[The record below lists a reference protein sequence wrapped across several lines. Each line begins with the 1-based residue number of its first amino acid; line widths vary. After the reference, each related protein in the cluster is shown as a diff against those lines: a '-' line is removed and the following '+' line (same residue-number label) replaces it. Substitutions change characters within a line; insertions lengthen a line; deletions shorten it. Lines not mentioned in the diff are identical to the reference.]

1 MHSTIRF
8 SLKQSR
14 PDAILTATM
23 FKPLTILLA
32 LSATLHAQ
40 LPADTE
46 SKVAAIATKV
56 LADTGVPSA
65 SVGIVQ
71 NGSIVYT
78 HAFGLASLKP
88 AKPADAAMAYPI
100 GSISKQFTSTAA
112 LLLQQQGKLSIDDP
126 VAKYFPELTRAG
138 DITLRNL
145 MTMTSGYEDFAPQDY
160 SIPAWYQ
167 PRQPIDTIHEWA
179 TKPLDF
185 EPGTQYQYS
194 NTNYVLLALIIE
206 KVTGKPFYQYLREAV
221 LNPARLPD
229 VFNAYTDREKLQVTG
244 YQSYALQPPRVLPLE
259 AASWYFG
266 DGELAMPTA
275 SLLTWDLTLIN
286 QSLLSSA
293 SYKEMETP
301 FMFKDGKPST
311 YGLGLHIPTLDSHN
325 GHRELEHSG
334 EVGGYV
340 AENIVLPDDKL
351 AIVVLTN
358 EVASEAAGQIANQIL
373 ALLLP
378 EAMHAKPKPVPD
390 TVAQQ
395 LPAILASFAKGQI
408 DRSLFTAN
416 CNSYFTADTLSD
428 YRATVAPLGPATK
441 VERVQTNQRGGMTFG
456 LYLVTF
462 GGGATL
468 TLDTYTL
475 PDGKIEQLLILSKN

>member
-1 MHSTIRF
+1 MQK
-8 SLKQSR
+8 SL
-14 PDAILTATM
+14 L
-23 FKPLTILLA
+23 LLLA
-32 LSATLHAQ
+32 LTTTVRAQ
-40 LPADTE
+40 LPTETE

-56 LADTGVPSA
+56 LSDTGVPSA

-71 NGSIVYT
+71 NGAIVYT
-78 HAFGLASLKP
+78 HAFGLANLKP
-88 AKPADAAMAYPI
+88 ARPADAAMAYPI

-138 DITLRNL
+138 EITLRNL

-167 PRQPIDTIHEWA
+167 PRRPIDTIHEWA

-194 NTNYVLLALIIE
+194 NTNYVLLALILE
-206 KVTGKPFYQYLREAV
+206 RVTGKPFYQFLRESV

-244 YQSYALQPPRVLPLE
+244 YQSFALQPPRVLPLE

-266 DGELAMPTA
+266 DGELAMPAA
-275 SLLTWDLTLIN
+275 SLLTWDLTIIN
-286 QSLLSSA
+286 QTLLSPA

-301 FMFKDGKPST
+301 FLFKDGKPST
-311 YGLGLHIPTLDSHN
+311 YGLGLHIPTLASHN

-358 EVASEAAGQIANQIL
+358 QVASDAASQIGNQLL

-378 EAMHAKPKPVPD
+378 EAVHAKPHPAPD
-390 TVAQQ
+390 AVAQQ
-395 LPAILASFAKGQI
+395 LPSILAKLASGKI

-416 CNSYFTADTLSD
+416 CNSYFSTEALSD
-428 YRATVAPLGPATK
+428 FRTTLAPLGTVTRA
-441 VERVQTNQRGGMTFG
+441 ERVQTSQRGGMTFG
-456 LYLVTF
+456 LYLITF
-462 GGGATL
+462 SSGSTL

-475 PDGKIEQLLILSKN
+475 PDGKIEQLLILSKA

>member
-1 MHSTIRF
+1 M
-8 SLKQSR
+8 LKS
-14 PDAILTATM
+14 ITVLLT
-23 FKPLTILLA
+23 LA
-32 LSATLHAQ
+32 VANTLHAQ

-46 SKVAAIATKV
+46 AKVAAIATKV

-71 NGSIVYT
+71 NGAIVYT
-78 HAFGLASLKP
+78 HAFGMANLKP

-100 GSISKQFTSTAA
+100 GSISKQFTATAA

-167 PRQPIDTIHEWA
+167 PRKPIDTIHEWA

-206 KVTGKPFYQYLREAV
+206 KVTGEPFYQYLREAV

-244 YQSYALQPPRVLPLE
+244 YQSFALQPPRVLPLE
-259 AASWYFG
+259 APSWYFG

-275 SLLTWDLTLIN
+275 SLLTWDLTLIH
-286 QSLLSSA
+286 QTLLSAA

-301 FMFKDGKPST
+301 YVLKDGKPST
-311 YGLGLHIPTLDSHN
+311 YGLGLHIPPLESHN

-340 AENIVLPDDKL
+340 AENIVFPDDKL

-358 EVASEAAGQIANQIL
+358 EVASEAAGQIGNQVL

-378 EAMHAKPKPVPD
+378 EAIHIKPHPAPDPV
-390 TVAQQ
+390 TLQ
-395 LPAILASFAKGQI
+395 LPGILASFAKGQI

-416 CNSYFTADTLSD
+416 CNSYFSAEALSD
-428 YRATVAPLGPATK
+428 YKSTLAPLGTVTK
-441 VERVQTNQRGGMTFG
+441 VDRVQTNQRGGMTFG
-456 LYLVTF
+456 LYLITF
-462 GGGATL
+462 SSGSTL

-475 PDGKIEQLLILSKN
+475 PDGKIEQLLILSKT